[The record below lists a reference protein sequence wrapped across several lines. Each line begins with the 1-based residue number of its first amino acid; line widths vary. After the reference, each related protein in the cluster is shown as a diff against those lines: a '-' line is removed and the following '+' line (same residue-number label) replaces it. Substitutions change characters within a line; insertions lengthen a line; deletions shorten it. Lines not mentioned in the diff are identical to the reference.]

1 MEWISINDRL
11 PKNDVIVLVTREY
24 INSKSVWSR
33 YVETASCYNG
43 EWFSDSDEYKL
54 NGKDRVVAWQNL
66 PKPYIGE

>member
-11 PKNDVIVLVTREY
+11 PSNDVIVLVTREH
-24 INSKSVWSR
+24 ISPKGVWDR

-54 NGKDRVVAWQNL
+54 KGKDKVVAWAKL
-66 PKPYIGE
+66 PKPYTGE